1 MDRQLIEAPLSKLTA
16 VELPMAI
23 LLRRRN
29 GNLNEA
35 EATHTAIMSLAD
47 CVIAAL
53 ESGSCYELVMFI
65 NAMAE
70 TIAPERRIQQPAV
83 EVGTVRDADDP
94 GNRLV
99 VVMGEGG
106 SPVADGEG
114 KLAIFSLKELRR
126 VIALAGATAGAIAH

>member
-1 MDRQLIEAPLSKLTA
+1 
-16 VELPMAI
+16 MAI
-23 LLRRRN
+23 LLRRRS
-29 GNLNEA
+29 GDLNEA
-35 EATHTAIMSLAD
+35 EASHAAILNFAD
-47 CVIAAL
+47 CVNAAL

-70 TIAPERRIQQPAV
+70 TMAPERRIQQPAV

-106 SPVADGEG
+106 TPVADGEG
-114 KLAIFSLKELRR
+114 RLVIFSLKELRR
-126 VIALAGATAGAIAH
+126 VVALAGATHGAIAH